1 MEENNQCG
9 YYADPEC
16 IYSQQKKK
24 EMNIDLWLSLGILI
38 CGHSRWMQKT
48 NIKHGALKK
57 NHIWFTVLPDEGK
70 LWNELIVVPSIS
82 LSSSLC
88 LSHLSF
94 MHRIT
99 SSLRLI
105 SSSEKYWSAIFACSN
120 KCFIRTSCSSS
131 KVAF

>member
-1 MEENNQCG
+1 MWILCWPWM
-9 YYADPEC
+9 Y
-16 IYSQQKKK
+16 IFTKK
-24 EMNIDLWLSLGILI
+24 EERNEHWLVTLSGNINLWSQP
-38 CGHSRWMQKT
+38 MDAP

-57 NHIWFTVLPDEGK
+57 KHIWFTVLPDEGK